1 MTEKI
6 QLKRTFD
13 PINALDIHFRI
24 AEAEFRRLCT
34 TRNVVAVT
42 LNQNRA
48 IEAEFRAKQEE
59 FMKLYGED
67 APEAKAILAFHG
79 TPTISNIENI
89 LTKNFKDKYI
99 VKCDYGYGHY
109 FTEFPDEALDYAGET
124 NALILCLI
132 LPGDPSWESP
142 WGMGRPGRHIEC
154 SAMASDIL
162 EQSID
167 IPAGGIDLLHHSHH
181 NNELAQSEACF
192 SNDNWV
198 RYFLHTG
205 NLKIQDYKMSKS
217 LKNFTTIEEALKK
230 HKARQ
235 IRLICLLHHWRN
247 DINYSEIEMKKV
259 LNTEKIFDKLFN
271 KVKSILREKPEDFMV
286 DYQPF
291 TVEEKTLLATFRMKK
306 NAVDAAL

>member
-132 LPGDPSWESP
+132 LPGKSHDVPVGPKQSSVEDGYNSNRV
-142 WGMGRPGRHIEC
+142 GADKMGRGREIV
-154 SAMASDIL
+154 
-162 EQSID
+162 
-167 IPAGGIDLLHHSHH
+167 IPNPKQI
-181 NNELAQSEACF
+181 
-192 SNDNWV
+192 WP
-198 RYFLHTG
+198 RYVIH
-205 NLKIQDYKMSKS
+205 
-217 LKNFTTIEEALKK
+217 
-230 HKARQ
+230 
-235 IRLICLLHHWRN
+235 
-247 DINYSEIEMKKV
+247 
-259 LNTEKIFDKLFN
+259 LN
-271 KVKSILREKPEDFMV
+271 
-286 DYQPF
+286 
-291 TVEEKTLLATFRMKK
+291 
-306 NAVDAAL
+306 